1 MALPRE
7 SHPREIHLIPKWRP
21 INYSFVCM
29 LNGPLC
35 LNFTSKFFCILYMLT
50 RQRGLINMHTKELFI
65 GCHFGIRPIRSKN
78 KSVYENDVTGM
89 ECSCML
95 LLVGSCHLLF
105 YPIFHG
111 FSSPGCLVESCYKR
125 EPAIN
130 SIQIIAVARGGGVR
144 KGRAGDQLAKYLQQ
158 LS

>member
-7 SHPREIHLIPKWRP
+7 SHPREI
-21 INYSFVCM
+21 
-29 LNGPLC
+29 
-35 LNFTSKFFCILYMLT
+35 
-50 RQRGLINMHTKELFI
+50 
-65 GCHFGIRPIRSKN
+65 RSKN
-78 KSVYENDVTGM
+78 KSVYENAVTEM

-95 LLVGSCHLLF
+95 LLIGSCYLLF